1 MTQPWRHLEGQ
12 VIGGKFRLIQYL
24 GGSDHSAVFLTERP
38 QGEPCKA
45 AIKFVA
51 AKPEKAARQ
60 LSRWAEAEKM
70 SHPNLLRL
78 FEMGQCRVGG
88 EDLLYLVMEYA
99 EENLSQVLASRPL
112 TPSECQAMLPPL
124 LEALAYVHRRGFVHG
139 HLKPSNIMAAD
150 DRVKL
155 SCDALVVAGEAG
167 RELEAASVYDPPETG
182 GEGLSPAGD
191 VWSLGKTLVEIL
203 TQKVP
208 QLEAGRKENL
218 LPRSAPAVLADVVRH
233 CLALDPKQRWTVEQI
248 AARLA
253 PVAAASPTRGAVAQQ
268 SRGRK
273 RYVAAAVAVAVLA
286 LIVIAGRKITHS
298 KSSAEPATSVETHA
312 PAAADSARPAQ
323 PSAAAEPA
331 PAPAAKPAPGAR
343 VEAGSRLQ
351 QAIVREVL
359 PKVPKSARD
368 TIQGTIRVRVRVA
381 LDQDGNVAGAR
392 FDSTGPSKYFARL
405 SMQAAQGWKF
415 APAQPQGTNPAKQWL
430 LQFQFRRDSTR
441 AIPTPLSH

>member
-12 VIGGKFRLIQYL
+12 VIGGKFRLTQYL
-24 GGSDHSAVFLTERP
+24 GGSDHSAVFLTERR
-38 QGEPCKA
+38 QGEPRKA

-51 AKPEKAARQ
+51 ANPEKAARQ

-99 EENLSQVLASRPL
+99 EENLSQVVASRPL
-112 TPSECQAMLPPL
+112 TPRECQAMLPPI
-124 LEALAYVHRRGFVHG
+124 LEALAYVHRQGFVHG
-139 HLKPSNIMAAD
+139 RLKPSSIMAAAE
-150 DRVKL
+150 RLKL
-155 SCDALVVAGEAG
+155 SSDGLVGAGEAG
-167 RELEAASVYDPPETG
+167 RDLGAASVYDPPEAGT
-182 GEGLSPAGD
+182 EGLSAAGD
-191 VWSLGKTLVEIL
+191 VWSLGMTLAEVL

-208 QLEAGRKENL
+208 LLEAGRKETL
-218 LPRSAPAVLADVVRH
+218 LPRSVPAVLADVVRH
-233 CLALDPKQRWTVEQI
+233 CLSLDPKQRWTVEQI
-248 AARLA
+248 AARLS
-253 PVAAASPTRGAVAQQ
+253 PVAAASPTQGEVGAAEQ

-273 RYVAAAVAVAVLA
+273 RYVAVAVTVGVLA
-286 LIVIAGRKITHS
+286 LIFIAGRKITHTRP
-298 KSSAEPATSVETHA
+298 SAEPAASVEAQA
-312 PAAADSARPAQ
+312 PAAGDSARVAQ
-323 PSAAAEPA
+323 PSAATA
-331 PAPAAKPAPGAR
+331 PVAKPVPGAK

-381 LDQDGNVAGAR
+381 LDQGGNVAGAR

-415 APAQPQGTNPAKQWL
+415 ASPQPQGPNPAKQWL

-441 AIPTPLSH
+441 AIPTPLSR